1 MRSRPPS
8 PPPPVGRRKNRKTA
22 RSPCSF
28 FRSASSRT
36 EFPVSQRVS
45 MQTTEHAVRSGRYTK
60 ILRRGGYTFPFILIA
75 LERPLFFFRIGE
87 IWNDG
92 CFNSNTIPF
101 SYFFF
106 FFGNYINKILEID
119 IVPISRIFFGFL
131 FFEIRRDSTMTVGIK
146 KVWII

>member
-87 IWNDG
+87 IRNDG

-106 FFGNYINKILEID
+106 FWKILIKYLRS
-119 IVPISRIFFGFL
+119 ILFL
-131 FFEIRRDSTMTVGIK
+131 FAEYFLDSFFLKFGEIRRWLLELK
-146 KVWII
+146 KFG

>member
-87 IWNDG
+87 IRNDG

-106 FFGNYINKILEID
+106 FLEI
-119 IVPISRIFFGFL
+119 ILIKYLRSILFL
-131 FFEIRRDSTMTVGIK
+131 FPEYFLDSFFLKFGEIRRWLLELK
-146 KVWII
+146 KFG

>member
-75 LERPLFFFRIGE
+75 LERPLFFFWIGE
-87 IWNDG
+87 IWIDS

-106 FFGNYINKILEID
+106 FLENINKILEID
-119 IVPISRIFFGFL
+119 IVPICRIFFGFL
-131 FFEIRRDSTMTVGIK
+131 FFEIRRNSTMTVGIK

>member
-75 LERPLFFFRIGE
+75 LERPLFFF
-87 IWNDG
+87 
-92 CFNSNTIPF
+92 FSNKGDSKRRLFQFQYDSIF
-101 SYFFF
+101 LFFF
-106 FFGNYINKILEID
+106 FLENINKILEID
-119 IVPISRIFFGFL
+119 IVPICRIFFGFL